1 MTFENNCGRL
11 TKASELPIENEIK
24 NLEHR
29 RATWEASLSPC
40 ALFCSRRFPKG
51 GMLMKNKIKRSVLY
65 PIRAVLLL
73 LVFALLFTGCTKEE
87 PFYKGWPPMGS
98 NTSCRAVR
106 SETNVFDLDDVTLEW
121 HFNVPRH
128 AEWIPETGEIVYE
141 PETPLD
147 LYFCVDRENRFF
159 IKRVEDAFD
168 TKKRYTCEP
177 EKEHEG
183 GVWESYTVPR
193 EVFVKEK
200 GYFYFVIVRPATE
213 EQPEQIVWD
222 TLAVFYEK
230 IGKDRVRLDTWGAI
244 YPGDTQE
251 RSDADF

>member
-1 MTFENNCGRL
+1 MKF
-11 TKASELPIENEIK
+11 ASK
-24 NLEHR
+24 R
-29 RATWEASLSPC
+29 RI
-40 ALFCSRRFPKG
+40 F
-51 GMLMKNKIKRSVLY
+51 Y
-65 PIRAVLLL
+65 PIRAVMLLL
-73 LVFALLFTGCTKEE
+73 ILSLLLTGCVEE
-87 PFYKGWPPMGS
+87 KPFYKGWPSMGS
-98 NTSCRAVR
+98 KNVCRAVR
-106 SETNVFDLDDVTLEW
+106 SDTNVFDLDDVTLEW

-141 PETPLD
+141 PETPFD

-168 TKKRYTCEP
+168 TKKIYTCEP

-183 GVWESYTVPR
+183 GIWESYTVPR

-213 EQPEQIVWD
+213 EQSEQIVWD

-230 IGKDRVRLDTWGAI
+230 IGKDRVRLGT
-244 YPGDTQE
+244 
-251 RSDADF
+251 